1 MNYPALRVSL
11 FFDVTRHSDWFPN
24 FRLIRPLGSPA
35 PGPLLRR
42 TQIDQ
47 VRLIGE
53 EDAMQRERHIVNR
66 AGAQRGRPARARAI
80 AQRDNHIVYVPHAV
94 ERRVWDAMCDG

>member
-1 MNYPALRVSL
+1 MVTRGSSFFMNYPALRVSL

-24 FRLIRPLGSPA
+24 FRLIRPLGHP
-35 PGPLLRR
+35 PPDRFCDG
-42 TQIDQ
+42 TQIGQ

-66 AGAQRGRPARARAI
+66 AGAQRGRPARARYRPKR
-80 AQRDNHIVYVPHAV
+80 QSHRLCST
-94 ERRVWDAMCDG
+94 RR